1 MRLTNRY
8 SWQRTEYPK
17 KCVVTETETSLPYNF
32 AKGGAAVQVIEGKM
46 GSFRCS
52 VTVIRTVVQVCAAWA
67 DRAQLRMQLQ
77 FSQCSQEPAGV

>member
-1 MRLTNRY
+1 
-8 SWQRTEYPK
+8 
-17 KCVVTETETSLPYNF
+17 
-32 AKGGAAVQVIEGKM
+32 M

-77 FSQCSQEPAGV
+77 FSQCLEFQQEPVGASRSLELILCLSEDVILRSPVI